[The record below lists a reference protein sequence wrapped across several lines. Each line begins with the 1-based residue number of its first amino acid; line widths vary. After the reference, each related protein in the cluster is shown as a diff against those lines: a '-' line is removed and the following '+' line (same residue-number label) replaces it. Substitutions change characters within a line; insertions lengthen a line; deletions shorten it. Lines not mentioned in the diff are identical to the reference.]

1 MANVDMLRV
10 EVVDDGIDEF
20 SSPSK
25 QVVGRGYNFSSMCG
39 KQALDFASKVFY
51 FFIILVADH
60 FSLITF

>member
-25 QVVGRGYNFSSMCG
+25 QVVGRDYNFSSMCG

-51 FFIILVADH
+51 FL
-60 FSLITF
+60 